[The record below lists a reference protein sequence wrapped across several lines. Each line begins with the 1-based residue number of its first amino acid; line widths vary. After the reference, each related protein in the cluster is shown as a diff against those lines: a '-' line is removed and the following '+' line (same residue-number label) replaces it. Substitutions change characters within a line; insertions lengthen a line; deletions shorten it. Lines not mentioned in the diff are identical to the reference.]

1 VTPEVPLTFA
11 EELRKALSGFQSPAA
26 LLLLAFIPLSLGIL
40 WLERRTRAVL
50 RFSASTL
57 LARQGRGLRSYLT
70 WLPPVMRLTA
80 FALAVLALAR
90 PQESDSKVRDA
101 SVEGI
106 DIMIALDLSTSM
118 EAADFRPNNRL
129 HVAKEVLA
137 DFISSRANDRIGLVV
152 FSGAAYT
159 QAPLTLDYGVLKEV
173 IRQLRTRVL
182 EDGTA
187 IGDAVATAVNRLRDS
202 DAKSRVIVLIT
213 DGDNNAGSVSPLD
226 AAKASAA
233 LGVPVYTILVGKG
246 GKVPFPAGQD
256 IFGNTAW
263 RDVEIPINPKLLQQ
277 MAEMTRGEYYRATDR
292 EELRANLQKVLDS
305 LERSKILEGG
315 VITNYRELFHPYL
328 LWAFVVLALEL
339 LLKATVLRVF
349 P

>member
-1 VTPEVPLTFA
+1 MAPDAPLLEA
-11 EELRKALSGFQSPAA
+11 LRRALSEYHMPQAFLALAFLPLA
-26 LLLLAFIPLSLGIL
+26 LLWV
-40 WLERRTRAVL
+40 WLERRTRAVF
-50 RFSASTL
+50 RFSAAPL
-57 LARQGRGLRSYLT
+57 LARQGRGLRAYLT
-70 WLPPVMRLTA
+70 WLPPVLRVTA
-80 FALAVLALAR
+80 FVLAVVALAR
-90 PQESDSKVRDA
+90 PQERDSKVRDA

-129 HVAKEVLA
+129 FVAKEVLGE
-137 DFISSRANDRIGLVV
+137 FISSRMNDRIGLVV

-159 QAPLTLDYGVLKEV
+159 QAPLTLDTGVLKEV
-173 IRQLRTRVL
+173 VRQLRTRVL

-202 DAKSRVIVLIT
+202 EAKSRVVVLIT
-213 DGDNNAGSVSPLD
+213 DGDNNTGTVSPLD
-226 AAKASAA
+226 AAKAAQA
-233 LGVPVYTILVGKG
+233 LGIPVYSILVGKG

-256 IFGNTAW
+256 LFGNTAW
-263 RDVEIPINPKLLQQ
+263 RDVEIPVNPQLLQT
-277 MAEMTRGEYYRATDR
+277 MAEVTGGEFYRATDR
-292 EELRANLQKVLDS
+292 EELKQNLQRVLDS

-315 VITNYRELFHPYL
+315 VITNYRERFHPFL
-328 LWAFVVLALEL
+328 LAAFTLLLLEL

>member
-1 VTPEVPLTFA
+1 MTPETGWLAGVKELFSAYHSPLA
-11 EELRKALSGFQSPAA
+11 WLG
-26 LLLLAFIPLSLGIL
+26 LLLIPVCLAGV
-40 WLERRTRAVL
+40 WLERRTRAVF
-50 RFSASTL
+50 RFSATSL
-57 LARQGRGLRSYLT
+57 LAKQGRGFRAYLT
-70 WLPPVMRLTA
+70 WFLPVLRIAGLVM
-80 FALAVLALAR
+80 AVVALAR
-90 PQESDSKVRDA
+90 PQERDSKVRDA

-106 DIMIALDLSTSM
+106 DVMIALDLSSSM

-137 DFISSRANDRIGLVV
+137 EFISGRSNDRIGLVV

-173 IRQLRTRVL
+173 VRQLRTRVL

-187 IGDAVATAVNRLRDS
+187 IGDAVATAINRLRDS
-202 DAKSRVIVLIT
+202 DAKSRVVVLIT
-213 DGDNNAGSVSPLD
+213 DGDNNAGAVSPVD
-226 AAKASAA
+226 AAKAAKA
-233 LGVPVYTILVGKG
+233 LGIPVFTILVGKG

-263 RDVEIPINPKLLQQ
+263 RDVEIPINPKLLEDI
-277 MAEMTRGEYYRATDR
+277 AKTTGGEYYRATDR
-292 EELRANLQKVLDS
+292 DELKANLQKVLDT

-315 VITNYRELFHPYL
+315 VITNYKELFHPFL
-328 LWAFVVLALEL
+328 LWAFTLLALEL
-339 LLKATVLRVF
+339 LLKTTVLRVF

>member
-1 VTPEVPLTFA
+1 MTPDPSLLEGV
-11 EELRKALSGFQSPAA
+11 RAA
-26 LLLLAFIPLSLGIL
+26 LAPYHSPWAFLALAFVPIALGWV

-50 RFSASTL
+50 RFSAATL
-57 LARQGRGLRSYLT
+57 LAQQGRGLRAYLT
-70 WLPPVMRLTA
+70 WLPPVMRIAA
-80 FALAVLALAR
+80 FVLAVMALAR
-90 PQESDSKVRDA
+90 PQERDSKIRDA

-137 DFISSRANDRIGLVV
+137 EFISSRANDRIGLVV

-173 IRQLRTRVL
+173 VRQLRTRVL

-202 DAKSRVIVLIT
+202 EAKSRVIVLIT
-213 DGDNNAGSVSPLD
+213 DGDNNAGTVSPLD
-226 AAKASAA
+226 AAKASQA
-233 LGVPVYTILVGKG
+233 LGVPVYSILVGKG

-263 RDVEIPINPKLLQQ
+263 RDVEIPINPKLLQEVAQ
-277 MAEMTRGEYYRATDR
+277 ITGGEYYRATDR
-292 EELRANLQKVLDS
+292 AELKDNLQKVLDS
-305 LERSKILEGG
+305 LERSKIIEGG

-328 LWAFVVLALEL
+328 LWAFTLLLLEL
-339 LLKATVLRVF
+339 LLKSTVLKVF